1 MRVILYAI
9 SKFAWICHLKL
20 PTNYRFLCL
29 LSHGVGHNA
38 MMRFLSE
45 CKVTLNWHYD
55 QNGEKRYCDIWRM
68 LVGGLLRNRFC
79 VIAIS
84 ELGFKDEKRFFA
96 SITKPAD
103 ALCLV
108 RDPISVLKCFVNLQS
123 PSTSS
128 STIKECRLDTP
139 YDEIL
144 KVFYSDFTQD
154 FKAICTE
161 PTLVGLSNLI
171 TLHHNVIFI
180 QNSLLHALSGR
191 IKSVYYMDMS
201 AISKERAF
209 ESFQDLSARFG
220 FNPPVDREIFEGK
233 LYGSLS
239 AILPFY
245 LCVEYDSLDSA
256 QAAPPP
262 QGISA
267 PQKRVLKMLITT
279 LQKQDNT
286 QHSTDMTKYF
296 VVPDEFSNI
305 RIYANKKNYKEFM
318 QSINAKQV
326 FDSVKTY
333 LNGFFEVLYKQ
344 TQTKKV
350 IDESE
355 ILTYLKANPQL
366 AFKLKSL
373 LDRELAHIKANA
385 PEIVQSWG
393 YYQGFEMM
401 CAYISQ
407 DKPFDVASL
416 SQLTQSIQSTKS
428 AQPMQFVRES

>member
-1 MRVILYAI
+1 
-9 SKFAWICHLKL
+9 
-20 PTNYRFLCL
+20 
-29 LSHGVGHNA
+29 
-38 MMRFLSE
+38 
-45 CKVTLNWHYD
+45 
-55 QNGEKRYCDIWRM
+55 
-68 LVGGLLRNRFC
+68 
-79 VIAIS
+79 
-84 ELGFKDEKRFFA
+84 
-96 SITKPAD
+96 
-103 ALCLV
+103 
-108 RDPISVLKCFVNLQS
+108 
-123 PSTSS
+123 
-128 STIKECRLDTP
+128 
-139 YDEIL
+139 
-144 KVFYSDFTQD
+144 
-154 FKAICTE
+154 
-161 PTLVGLSNLI
+161 
-171 TLHHNVIFI
+171 
-180 QNSLLHALSGR
+180 
-191 IKSVYYMDMS
+191 
-201 AISKERAF
+201 
-209 ESFQDLSARFG
+209 
-220 FNPPVDREIFEGK
+220 
-233 LYGSLS
+233 
-239 AILPFY
+239 
-245 LCVEYDSLDSA
+245 
-256 QAAPPP
+256 
-262 QGISA
+262 
-267 PQKRVLKMLITT
+267 MLITT